1 MNDREDRSAN
11 AQGVSR
17 EDADAWRKPLC
28 GFAERPRG
36 IRNRNPLNI
45 RAAADNR
52 WRGEVG
58 DNPDRGFERFED
70 AVFGLRAAVR
80 LIRVHHRRGA
90 NTIRRLATV
99 WAPPGENPH
108 LDSYIRVVARHA
120 AIDADTVLDFS
131 RDAHLRPVLLGMI
144 HAENGIQPYSDMT
157 IDTALALAG
166 ANAEGVSPA
175 EPRTP
180 GANADGVS
188 PAEPRTP
195 GANADGVSPVT
206 LTREKGDPPCPTRRD
221 RTPLTAPRD
230 A

>member
-1 MNDREDRSAN
+1 MLFR
-11 AQGVSR
+11 
-17 EDADAWRKPLC
+17 
-28 GFAERPRG
+28 
-36 IRNRNPLNI
+36 
-45 RAAADNR
+45 
-52 WRGEVG
+52 
-58 DNPDRGFERFED
+58 
-70 AVFGLRAAVR
+70 
-80 LIRVHHRRGA
+80 
-90 NTIRRLATV
+90 
-99 WAPPGENPH
+99 
-108 LDSYIRVVARHA
+108 
-120 AIDADTVLDFS
+120 S

-188 PAEPRTP
+188 P
-195 GANADGVSPVT
+195 VT